1 MPETKEKILSIK
13 DLWVRQGGHVVLE
26 SINLEL
32 FAGDFLGIIGPN
44 GGGKSS
50 AQSHP
55 GPDQSRH
62 RGEIDVSGLAKARSR
77 IRICSSE
84 DRL

>member
-13 DLWVRQGGHVVLE
+13 DLWVHQSGHVVLE

-44 GGGKSS
+44 GGGKSTLLK
-50 AQSHP
+50 AILGLINH
-55 GPDQSRH
+55 
-62 RGEIDVSGLAKARSR
+62 VSDDFMLCCEVARLYLLR
-77 IRICSSE
+77 FR
-84 DRL
+84 RVVNT